1 MATGLTTVVP
11 AVRPIVKLLLVSLV
25 NTSPIQDLCL
35 NISSVWQIQ

>member
-25 NTSPIQDLCL
+25 NTSPTPRPMSEYL
-35 NISSVWQIQ
+35 